1 MRMNAAQTITPP
13 DYDLLPSPTGAKMLA
28 ILDLLARHPEGLSS
42 TEAARLSAIT
52 GNLVFRLLK
61 TLAAMGY
68 AVQREDDKRYVLS
81 NRLLDL
87 ARPKVGEKSLV
98 LCAQEALRALRDATG
113 ETVQLIIEADGK
125 ALVLEQFLGNQALQ
139 VCGRVGMR
147 IPLYSCA
154 PGKAILA
161 SWNDARRAEWFR
173 GRALKSFTSTTL
185 SRRKDLE
192 RDLAESR
199 LRGYTVDRAEGIDG
213 IHCVAAPILDEFGN
227 PLAALTVM
235 APITRMPEEDFDT
248 WGTRCVEAARNIER
262 ELRL

>member
-1 MRMNAAQTITPP
+1 M
-13 DYDLLPSPTGAKMLA
+13 PSPTGAKMLA
-28 ILDLLARHPEGLSS
+28 LLDLLAANPAGLSS
-42 TEAARLSAIT
+42 AEAARHSGIT

-61 TLAAMGY
+61 TLAALGY

-125 ALVLEQFLGNQALQ
+125 ALVLEQFQGTYALQ
-139 VCGRVGMR
+139 VCGRIGMR

-161 SWNDARRAEWFR
+161 WWSEARRAEWFR

-192 RDLAESR
+192 RHLAESR
-199 LRGYTVDRAEGIDG
+199 LKGYTADRAEGIDG

-235 APITRMPEEDFDT
+235 APVARMPEDDFDT
-248 WGTRCVEAARNIER
+248 WGARCMEAARNIEQ

>member
-1 MRMNAAQTITPP
+1 MNGKLAEPIPEF
-13 DYDLLPSPTGAKMLA
+13 DLLPSPTGAKMLA

-42 TEAARLSAIT
+42 TEAARRSGIT
-52 GNLVFRLLK
+52 ANLVFRLLK

-125 ALVLEQFLGNQALQ
+125 ALVMEQFLGTHALQ
-139 VCGRVGMR
+139 VCGRLGMR

-161 SWNDARRAEWFR
+161 WWGEKKRAEWFR
-173 GRALKSFTSTTL
+173 GRALKSFTATTL
-185 SRRKDLE
+185 NRRQDLE
-192 RDLAESR
+192 HDLAEAR
-199 LRGYTVDRAEGIDG
+199 LRGYTIDRAEGIDG
-213 IHCVAAPILDEFGN
+213 IHCAAAPILDEFGN

-235 APITRMPEEDFDT
+235 APIARMPEEDFDT
-248 WGTRCVEAARNIER
+248 WGKRCVEAARSIER

>member
-1 MRMNAAQTITPP
+1 MTTAHVATPP

-28 ILDLLARHPEGLSS
+28 VLDLLTRHPEGLSS
-42 TEAARLSAIT
+42 AEAARHSGIT
-52 GNLVFRLLK
+52 ANLVFRLLK
-61 TLAAMGY
+61 TLAVMGF

-87 ARPKVGEKSLV
+87 ARPKIGEKSLV

-113 ETVQLIIEADGK
+113 ETVQLLIEADGK
-125 ALVLEQFLGNQALQ
+125 ALVMEQFLGTHALQ

-147 IPLYSCA
+147 VPLYSCA

-161 SWNDARRAEWFR
+161 WWGKAKRDEWFR
-173 GRALKSFTSTTL
+173 GRSLKSFTSTTL

-192 RDLAESR
+192 RDLAQSR
-199 LRGYTVDRAEGIDG
+199 LKGYTADRAEGIDG
-213 IHCVAAPILDEFGN
+213 IHCAAAPILDEFGN

-235 APITRMPEEDFDT
+235 APIARMPEDAFDA
-248 WGTRCVEAARNIER
+248 WGARCIEAARNIEQ
-262 ELRL
+262 ELRS

>member
-1 MRMNAAQTITPP
+1 MRMNAAQTATPP

-68 AVQREDDKRYVLS
+68 AVQREDDKTYTLS

-87 ARPKVGEKSLV
+87 SRPKVAGKSLV
-98 LCAQEALRALRDATG
+98 VCAQEALRELRDDTG
-113 ETVQLIIEADGK
+113 ETVQLLIESGGK
-125 ALVLEQFLGNQALQ
+125 MLVMEQIQGAQALQ
-139 VCGRVGMR
+139 VCGQLGMR
-147 IPLYSCA
+147 VPMYSCA

-161 SWNDARRAEWFR
+161 WWGEKKRAEWFR
-173 GRALKSFTSTTL
+173 GRALKSFTSHTL
-185 SRRKDLE
+185 SKRKDLE
-192 RDLAESR
+192 RELELSR
-199 LRGYTVDRAEGIDG
+199 LRGYTVDREEGIEG
-213 IHCVAAPILDEFGN
+213 IRCVAAPVLDEYGN
-227 PLAALTVM
+227 PIAAITMM
-235 APITRMPEEDFDT
+235 APLNRLPEDLFEKL
-248 WGTRCVEAARNIER
+248 GQRIREAAHNIER

>member
-68 AVQREDDKRYVLS
+68 AVQREDDKSYTLS

-98 LCAQEALRALRDATG
+98 VCAQEALRQLRDDTG

-125 ALVLEQFLGNQALQ
+125 AMVMEQFLGTHALQ
-139 VCGRVGMR
+139 VCGKVGMR

-154 PGKAILA
+154 PGKAILGA
-161 SWNDARRAEWFR
+161 WNEGRRVAWFR
-173 GRALKSFTSTTL
+173 GRALKSFTPHTL
-185 SRRKDLE
+185 SRKTDLLRNLSESALRGFTLDLE
-192 RDLAESR
+192 
-199 LRGYTVDRAEGIDG
+199 EGIEG
-213 IHCVAAPILDEFGN
+213 IRCVAAPVCDEFGN
-227 PLAALTVM
+227 PIAAITMM
-235 APITRMPEEDFDT
+235 APLSRLPEDLFEKL
-248 WGTRCVEAARNIER
+248 GQRVMQAAHAIEK
-262 ELRL
+262 EVRL